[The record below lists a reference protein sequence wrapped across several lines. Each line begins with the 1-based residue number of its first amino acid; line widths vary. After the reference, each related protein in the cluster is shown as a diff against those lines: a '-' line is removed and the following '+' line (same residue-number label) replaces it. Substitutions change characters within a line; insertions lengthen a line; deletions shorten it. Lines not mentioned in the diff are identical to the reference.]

1 MQLVETKSR
10 HKAGSGVQG
19 NLFEVNKVS
28 ADEGRSCSGFS
39 LGLRGGERGKGSSWW
54 YWCPARY
61 VDAQVSV
68 GQGCVL
74 RVGSLGVESLA
85 LVITGGKTKQS

>member
-1 MQLVETKSR
+1 MQLVEPKSG

-28 ADEGRSCSGFS
+28 ADEGGSCSGFS
-39 LGLRGGERGKGSSWW
+39 LGLRGGGRGKGSSRWR
-54 YWCPARY
+54 WCPARP
-61 VDAQVSV
+61 VDAQVSA

-74 RVGSLGVESLA
+74 QRC
-85 LVITGGKTKQS
+85 